1 MKAKFMTFAIMMAM
15 LGVVSCSKTD
25 LYDESAIDDL
35 KAAEAAAKDA
45 KLIEDYKANFIKTYG
60 EINPDQSWDF
70 STNDEIFFTGS
81 SATRAFN
88 GFSFAPG
95 AKAVSVSNDY
105 YQIPDVTMSLMNTVF
120 LEGHDNTQNFMKG
133 TFFDMIVPEND
144 FTILPIYMG
153 QSGGNFALY
162 LHVDGVQNDIKV
174 WSKWDGIQYKMEND
188 NKWNKLDKNHNNNG
202 YNTVNAKAIQAKPI
216 TISVSNFPKN
226 AKMQFY
232 LKITEAASGYNH
244 INDKLGCVN
253 GYIKEYAY
261 TATQVELDKLPG
273 VNPNEK
279 VECKFFG
286 CEDASTSKTDKDYN
300 DVVFLCYGQPHVP
313 QSYEVKD
320 LSKTVTK
327 RYMIEDLGE
336 SNDTDFNDIVVDVI
350 QTYTATIK
358 TYEDGTPLSGYENP
372 EWQYVSSKAAIRA
385 LGGILDFE
393 LKIGSTKWKKS
404 DTFTKFSQMMNTTD
418 PSNDL
423 APLHVIENI
432 QGYNPGSNNISVTV
446 FKDKVN
452 TVVNFPETGA
462 VPMII
467 ATDSNILWSK
477 ERVGFDFKKFEQVTE

>member
-25 LYDESAIDDL
+25 LYDENAIDDL

-45 KLIEDYKANFIKTYG
+45 ELIDKYKANFIKTYG
-60 EINPDQSWDF
+60 AIDPNQSWDF
-70 STNDEIFFTGS
+70 STNDEEFFTGS
-81 SATRAFN
+81 TTATRAFS
-88 GFSFAPG
+88 GISFAPKV
-95 AKAVSVSNDY
+95 KAVSVSKDF
-105 YQIPDVTMSLMNTVF
+105 YQIPDATMSLMNTVF
-120 LEGHDNTQNFMKG
+120 LEGHDNTQNFMQG
-133 TFFDMIVPEND
+133 TFFEMVVPEND

-153 QSGGNFALY
+153 QSGGNFDLY
-162 LHVDGVQNDIKV
+162 LHVDGVQDILV
-174 WSKWDGIQYKMEND
+174 WSKWNGIQYKLAND
-188 NKWNKLDKNHNNNG
+188 NNWQKLDKNHNNGG
-202 YNTVNAKAIQAKPI
+202 YNTVGAKAIKAQPI
-216 TISVSNFPKN
+216 TISVANFPKN

-261 TATQVELDKLPG
+261 TANEVELANLPG
-273 VNPNEK
+273 IDK
-279 VECKFFG
+279 TKQVECKFFG

-313 QSYEVKD
+313 QSSQVKD

-336 SNDTDFNDIVVDVI
+336 ADDTDFNDIVVDVI
-350 QTYTATIK
+350 DTYTATIK

-372 EWQYVSSKAAIRA
+372 EWQYVSTKAAIRA
-385 LGGILDFE
+385 LGGVLDFE

-404 DTFTKFSQMMNTTD
+404 DTFPKSSQMYNTTD

-423 APLHVIENI
+423 APLHVIENV
-432 QGYNPGSNNISVTV
+432 QGFSSSLNNISVTV

-452 TVVNFPETGA
+452 TVVNFPANGV

-477 ERVGFDFKKFEQVTE
+477 ERVGFDFKKFDQVTE